1 MDTTRRN
8 FVGMGVA
15 AATAASGIKAA
26 TAAPAAMEKSKFW
39 IAAVTA
45 CDRSYKFDEGAYR
58 EHLAWWKAN
67 GADGILVLG
76 TNGEGPSFSVAE
88 RKRITEV
95 ALRNKNGLDMIVTTG
110 TANFEETIELS
121 NHAADHGAD
130 SVLIQPPFY
139 FKNPRGEGVVN
150 YFNLIFDKVKAPV
163 RYYHIPRMTGVPIDV
178 SVLQAMAK
186 HPNFIGLKNSNG
198 DPAEYEAHVNGLP
211 ANLNVISGTDNNA
224 LAAIRRGNGVILGSG
239 NVYTKQ
245 VAAVFAAYRAGK
257 DINEPFA
264 KLMSAIAL
272 MQASGYDANYNA
284 IKYAL
289 GQMSGVTRMSY
300 ARPPHV
306 ELSEEQMAK
315 IRRGVA
321 QLKEMG

>member
-1 MDTTRRN
+1 M
-8 FVGMGVA
+8 
-15 AATAASGIKAA
+15 
-26 TAAPAAMEKSKFW
+26 
-39 IAAVTA
+39 
-45 CDRSYKFDEGAYR
+45 RS
-58 EHLAWWKAN
+58 
-67 GADGILVLG
+67 
-76 TNGEGPSFSVAE
+76 
-88 RKRITEV
+88 
-95 ALRNKNGLDMIVTTG
+95 
-110 TANFEETIELS
+110 
-121 NHAADHGAD
+121 
-130 SVLIQPPFY
+130 
-139 FKNPRGEGVVN
+139 
-150 YFNLIFDKVKAPV
+150 
-163 RYYHIPRMTGVPIDV
+163 
-178 SVLQAMAK
+178 
-186 HPNFIGLKNSNG
+186 
-198 DPAEYEAHVNGLP
+198 
-211 ANLNVISGTDNNA
+211 